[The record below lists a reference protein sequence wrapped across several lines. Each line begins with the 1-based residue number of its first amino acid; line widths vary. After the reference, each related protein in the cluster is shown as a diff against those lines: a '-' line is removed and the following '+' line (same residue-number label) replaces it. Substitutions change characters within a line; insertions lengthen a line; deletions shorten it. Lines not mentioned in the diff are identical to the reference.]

1 MLLAGSTKYLR
12 FRRIM
17 NMNKFFRILLVALLA
32 SVSVVSCDPP
42 LEDPVENTG
51 NNGGGGDSPSR
62 PSQPTSS
69 VPEEI
74 QQADQF
80 AINTLGVYY
89 LWNKEINSDL
99 DKLAPTKC
107 MDPVEVVKQIRYH
120 ENGKEVDH
128 WTVLTKDLESMTSSV
143 EGLGLS
149 FGYDLTGMWVD
160 ETQTSLVFIVNYVA
174 KDKPA
179 AKAGLKRGD
188 IIWTLNGQ
196 SITMNNYSDLF
207 YASSVTLQVQH
218 GLESK
223 ELETVSMEA
232 NNDWEDPVL
241 LDTTYSVGD
250 KKVGYLVYNSFDIK
264 TMETLPEV
272 FRKFKKEGIEE
283 LILDLRYNG
292 GGFVKT
298 ECELAS
304 MIAPFAN
311 VVNNDVYQTEV
322 HNEILTEAWKN
333 QMDFNTY
340 FSTSFEYKDANGK
353 YDINE
358 DISDANVD
366 LKKLYV
372 IVTGGS
378 ASASEGLIVGLG
390 PYMDITLIGGKTYGK
405 YCSGYMLSP
414 KDVYGSSSQ
423 FDYSKIGNWGIYVM
437 ISKFADKDG
446 NNSAIPDGI
455 PVDIE
460 VKDDVLDGFQFGDE
474 NETMLKAALKAAG
487 KADTRGMVGH
497 SNPFGAEF
505 VSHIAPKGILINELP
520 DLPNFPIQ

>member
-1 MLLAGSTKYLR
+1 MNR
-12 FRRIM
+12 FSRL
-17 NMNKFFRILLVALLA
+17 LLVAFLA
-32 SVSVVSCDPP
+32 SASLVSCDPP
-42 LEDPVENTG
+42 AEEPIND
-51 NNGGGGDSPSR
+51 NGGRGNETPTR
-62 PSQPTSS
+62 PTQPTATIT
-69 VPEEI
+69 EEI
-74 QQADQF
+74 RQADQF

-89 LWNKEINSDL
+89 FWNKEINADM

-107 MDPVEVVKQIRYH
+107 ADPIEVVRQIRYH
-120 ENGKEVDH
+120 ENGKEVDR
-128 WTVLTKDLESMTSSV
+128 WTVLTNDLDSMTSSV

-149 FGYDLTGMWVD
+149 FGYDLTGMWAD

-188 IIWTLNGQ
+188 IIWTLNGK
-196 SITMNNYSDLF
+196 SITLDNYSDLY

-218 GLESK
+218 GRNSQEI
-223 ELETVSMEA
+223 ETVRMDA
-232 NNDWEDPVL
+232 NKDWEDPVL
-241 LDTTYSVGD
+241 LDTTYTVGD
-250 KKVGYLVYNSFDIK
+250 KKVGYLVYNSFDVN
-264 TMETLPEV
+264 TMETLPDV
-272 FRKFKKEGIEE
+272 FRKFKEDGIEE

-311 VVNNDVYQTEV
+311 VFAGDLFQTEV
-322 HNEILTEAWKN
+322 YNDILTEAWKD
-333 QMDFNTY
+333 QMDFKTY
-340 FSTSFEYKDANGK
+340 FSTIHEYKNAN
-353 YDINE
+353 YNIRE

-405 YCSGYMLSP
+405 YCAGYMLSP
-414 KDVYGSSSQ
+414 DDVYGSNSK
-423 FDYSKIGNWGIYVM
+423 FDHSKIGNWGMYVM
-437 ISKFADKDG
+437 VSQFADKDG
-446 NNSAIPDGI
+446 NNPAYPAGI

-460 VKDDVLDGFQFGDE
+460 VEDNVLDGFQLGDE
-474 NETMLKAALKAAG
+474 NETMLNAALIAAG
-487 KADTRGMVGH
+487 KTDTRASAGRTT
-497 SNPFGAEF
+497 NPFGDKF
-505 VSHIAPKGILINELP
+505 VSHIAPKGILLKELP
-520 DLPNFPIQ
+520 GQSNIQIR

>member
-1 MLLAGSTKYLR
+1 
-12 FRRIM
+12 
-17 NMNKFFRILLVALLA
+17 
-32 SVSVVSCDPP
+32 
-42 LEDPVENTG
+42 
-51 NNGGGGDSPSR
+51 
-62 PSQPTSS
+62 
-69 VPEEI
+69 
-74 QQADQF
+74 
-80 AINTLGVYY
+80 
-89 LWNKEINSDL
+89 
-99 DKLAPTKC
+99 
-107 MDPVEVVKQIRYH
+107 
-120 ENGKEVDH
+120 
-128 WTVLTKDLESMTSSV
+128 
-143 EGLGLS
+143 
-149 FGYDLTGMWVD
+149 
-160 ETQTSLVFIVNYVA
+160 
-174 KDKPA
+174 
-179 AKAGLKRGD
+179 
-188 IIWTLNGQ
+188 
-196 SITMNNYSDLF
+196 
-207 YASSVTLQVQH
+207 
-218 GLESK
+218 
-223 ELETVSMEA
+223 
-232 NNDWEDPVL
+232 
-241 LDTTYSVGD
+241 
-250 KKVGYLVYNSFDIK
+250 
-264 TMETLPEV
+264 
-272 FRKFKKEGIEE
+272 
-283 LILDLRYNG
+283 
-292 GGFVKT
+292 
-298 ECELAS
+298 
-304 MIAPFAN
+304 
-311 VVNNDVYQTEV
+311 
-322 HNEILTEAWKN
+322 
-333 QMDFNTY
+333 MDFNTY

-487 KADTRGMVGH
+487 KADTRGTVGH